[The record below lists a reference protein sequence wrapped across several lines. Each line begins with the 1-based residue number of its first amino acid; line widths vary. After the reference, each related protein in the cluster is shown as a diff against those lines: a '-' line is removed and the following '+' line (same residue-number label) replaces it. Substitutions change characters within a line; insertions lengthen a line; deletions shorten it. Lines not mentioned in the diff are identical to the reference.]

1 MTPATADVLL
11 NWLLR
16 LSGGLELLAVPFIVF
31 PLSGMNFIHDR
42 YLGLG
47 PLPPG
52 PIVEYLAR
60 TLSAVYAVH
69 GAVLVGL
76 SLNVERYRPLIAF
89 VGLLHVLAGITFLG
103 IDVSAGMPWFWTV
116 SEGPPVAIG
125 GILMTWLAWAGRKPS
140 EMAQLPS
147 SSPSP
152 ECQVANGGR

>member
-1 MTPATADVLL
+1 VNPTTADRLL
-11 NWLLR
+11 EWLLR

-60 TLSAVYAVH
+60 TLSTVYAIH

-76 SLNVERYRPLIAF
+76 SLNVKRYRPLIVV
-89 VGLLHVLAGITFLG
+89 VGLIHALAGITFLG
-103 IDVSAGMPWFWTV
+103 IDVSSGMPWFWTA
-116 SEGPPVAIG
+116 SEGPPVAVG
-125 GILMTWLAWAGRKPS
+125 GLLITWLARKRQKPTGL
-140 EMAQLPS
+140 AQFPS

-152 ECQVANGGR
+152 V